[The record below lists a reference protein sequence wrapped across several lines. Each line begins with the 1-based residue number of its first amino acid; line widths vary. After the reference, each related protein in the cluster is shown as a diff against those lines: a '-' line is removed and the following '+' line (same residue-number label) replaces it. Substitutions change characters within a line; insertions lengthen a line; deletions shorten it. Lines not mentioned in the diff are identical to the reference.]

1 MKEGINAALI
11 LEGGAMR
18 GIFTAGVLDVLMEH
32 NCYLDYVVGVSAGS
46 CNAADYVSRQIGRSR
61 DCIAVSD
68 KSIRYV
74 HGDLL
79 HMIRGK
85 AFDLDRLCG
94 DFAYRYYPFDFETY
108 FASEIRAEYVVT
120 NADTGKPEYLN
131 EKKDPKRLMNIIA
144 ASCSM
149 PLINELRPLDGGEYS
164 DGGITDSV
172 PILHAM
178 RKGYRKNVVVLTRP
192 KNYRKERNRAAEALY
207 RAKYRKYPN
216 LVKALCTRHIA
227 YNRTLDLIDKWEDEG
242 RIFVIRPEEPVV
254 GRTEQDTEKLLA
266 FYRSGIDRMEE
277 RYGELERYL
286 SDGGTDVI
294 S

>member
-1 MKEGINAALI
+1 MNEGKNAALI

-46 CNAADYVSRQIGRSR
+46 CNGADYVSRQIGRSR
-61 DCIAVSD
+61 DCIAVAD
-68 KSIRYV
+68 ESIRYV
-74 HGDLL
+74 HGDLP

-94 DFAYRYYPFDFETY
+94 DFAFRYFPFDFETY
-108 FASEIRAEYVVT
+108 FASDIGTEYVVT
-120 NADTGKPEYLN
+120 NARTGRAEYLN
-131 EKKDPKRLMNIIA
+131 EKSDPKRLMNIIA

-149 PLINELRPLDGGEYS
+149 PLINKLRPLDGGEYS
-164 DGGITDSV
+164 DGGIADSI
-172 PILHAM
+172 PIIHAM

-192 KNYRKERNRAAEALY
+192 KSYRKERNRALETLY
-207 RAKYRKYPN
+207 KAKYRKYPE
-216 LVKALCTRHIA
+216 LVKALCRRHIV
-227 YNRTLDLIDKWEDEG
+227 YNRTLDLIDKWEAEG
-242 RIFVIRPEEPVV
+242 RIFVIRPEGPVV
-254 GRTEQDTEKLLA
+254 GRTEQDTEKLLT
-266 FYRSGIDRMEE
+266 FYRSGIDQMEQ

-286 SDGGTDVI
+286 SDGGADAI